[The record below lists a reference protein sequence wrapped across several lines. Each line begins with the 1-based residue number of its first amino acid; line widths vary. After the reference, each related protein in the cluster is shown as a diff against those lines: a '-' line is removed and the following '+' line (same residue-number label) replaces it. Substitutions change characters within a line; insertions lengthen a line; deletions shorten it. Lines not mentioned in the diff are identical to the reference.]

1 MKRQQCPHGF
11 CDFPGPMDGVQV
23 DDSTPVVAAG
33 EDVSAYAQ
41 RVQVFI
47 VELSSLLPQSG
58 PLAHSPFAVE
68 NHGARHALAGVGLE
82 LGSSSVVRAPLPP

>member
-1 MKRQQCPHGF
+1 
-11 CDFPGPMDGVQV
+11 MDGVQV

-41 RVQVFI
+41 RVQVFSD
-47 VELSSLLPQSG
+47 ELASLLPKTG
-58 PLAHSPFAVE
+58 PLFHSSFAVE
-68 NHGARHALAGVGLE
+68 NHGARHAVAGVGLE